1 MELKLSST
9 ASASDGATPG
19 YHTRTCRNRSGAPGC
34 DGVAGTDL
42 VASVTANA
50 VIPTGK
56 EVASGAIVG
65 AGFAEPLEE
74 HPEATTSIAATAVR
88 PIAVVTNRP
97 NSAIRGQ
104 RSRMSRHYGENVP
117 VTSAGIGYLAALF
130 LAATFLI
137 AAISKL
143 RDVSATADEF
153 ELLGVPAPKAMARFV
168 PVIELAIAAGLVI
181 VPAVGGLFALVTLA
195 FFTTFLVGRLR
206 AGVRVPCACFGAA
219 GTASLSGV
227 EIVRN
232 LGLVVLAA
240 AAMLVQEPTIPSVAD
255 FVLTGAVLGACALS
269 LRWARSR

>member
-19 YHTRTCRNRSGAPGC
+19 YQTRTCRNRSGAPGC
-34 DGVAGTDL
+34 DGVAGTDRVL
-42 VASVTANA
+42 SLKANA
-50 VIPTGK
+50 VIPTGNG
-56 EVASGAIVG
+56 VAPGAIV
-65 AGFAEPLEE
+65 ADDFTELLEE
-74 HPEATTSIAATAVR
+74 HPEATTSIAVKAVST
-88 PIAVVTNRP
+88 IAVVTNRLD
-97 NSAIRGQ
+97 SAIRGQ
-104 RSRMSRHYGENVP
+104 RAPITRHYGENVW

-130 LAATFLI
+130 LAATFLL
-137 AAISKL
+137 AAFSKL
-143 RDVSATADEF
+143 RDVAATADEF
-153 ELLGVPAPKAMARFV
+153 DLLGVPAPTAMARFV
-168 PVIELAIAAGLVI
+168 PVVEVVIAAGLVI
-181 VPAVGGLFALVTLA
+181 VPSIGGLCALVTLV

-206 AGVRVPCACFGAA
+206 AGARVPCACFGAA
-219 GTASLSGV
+219 RTAPLSGV